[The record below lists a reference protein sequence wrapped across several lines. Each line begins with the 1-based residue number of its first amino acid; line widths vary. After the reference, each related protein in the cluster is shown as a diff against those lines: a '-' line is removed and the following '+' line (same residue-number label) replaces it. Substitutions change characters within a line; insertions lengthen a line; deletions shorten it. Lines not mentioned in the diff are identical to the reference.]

1 MEFRG
6 SLIEFKGSLTE
17 FRGSLTEFKDSLME
31 FRGTL
36 TEFRGSL
43 MEFRGSLIEL
53 KDSRVMSDFLH
64 SLFLSPIFYD
74 ASLLLG
80 ASRTTSAT
88 EKSRLIFKL
97 LR

>member
-1 MEFRG
+1 MEFKD
-6 SLIEFKGSLTE
+6 SLKKIKGGFIQFKYSLTEIKGGFIQFKYSVTEIKGVFIQFKYSLTE
-17 FRGSLTEFKDSLME
+17 FRGS
-31 FRGTL
+31 
-36 TEFRGSL
+36 
-43 MEFRGSLIEL
+43 
-53 KDSRVMSDFLH
+53 RVMCYFFH
-64 SLFLSPIFYD
+64 FLFLSPFFYD

>member
-6 SLIEFKGSLTE
+6 SF
-17 FRGSLTEFKDSLME
+17 
-31 FRGTL
+31 
-36 TEFRGSL
+36 
-43 MEFRGSLIEL
+43 MEFRGSFMEF
-53 KDSRVMSDFLH
+53 KDSRVMCYFFH
-64 SLFLSPIFYD
+64 SLFLSPFFYD
-74 ASLLLG
+74 AGFLLG